1 MSELQTK
8 EDYKQYK
15 LVVLMMMV
23 SDTDGEEFLIISELH
38 GGIRNIGILTKKEI
52 RFKDRQQYLILWRT
66 KNGRVYQHQS
76 CS

>member
-15 LVVLMMMV
+15 L
-23 SDTDGEEFLIISELH
+23 ELH
-38 GGIRNIGILTKKEI
+38 QQMLMKQNIGILTKKEI

-66 KNGRVYQHQS
+66 KDGRVYQYKS